1 MKDKTTAGV
10 LALMLGGLG
19 VHKFYLGRMGAGIAY
34 ALFSWTGI
42 PFVLGLIEGVAY
54 LSMTPERFNAEY
66 NPEFHLSSLYM
77 ARGLLPAPYQYQPQQ
92 PQPTA
97 QPQSPQNIVVSV
109 SNPGPSASIADEL
122 KKLHELHVDGVLTRE
137 EFEAQKLR
145 LLQRG

>member
-10 LALMLGGLG
+10 LALMLGAFG
-19 VHKFYLGRMGAGIAY
+19 VHKFYLGRMGAGISY

-77 ARGLLPAPYQYQPQQ
+77 ARGLLPAAYPYQQPAP
-92 PQPTA
+92 PQPP
-97 QPQSPQNIVVSV
+97 PQSPQNIVVSV
-109 SNPGPSASIADEL
+109 SNPGPTASIADEL
-122 KKLHELHVDGVLTRE
+122 KKLHELHMDGILSRE
-137 EFEAQKLR
+137 EFETEKQR
-145 LLQRG
+145 LLRRG